1 LNDRQNGSLSSRS
14 WVGFDPVEGEAN
26 RRSAEEGSNV
36 MGNRKE
42 MGNGLRDWF
51 HPSRRKAREINVAN
65 Q

>member
-1 LNDRQNGSLSSRS
+1 
-14 WVGFDPVEGEAN
+14 
-26 RRSAEEGSNV
+26 